1 MNQKEWL
8 PADIEAQSFVII
20 TKELEEMGVN
30 LPNDTAF
37 ITKRVIH
44 TTADFS
50 YVQQLVYQNDPV
62 GHAVQALKNGASI
75 VTDTNMA
82 KAGVSKTFLSSFGGQ
97 VVCYMADEDVA
108 RDAKENGTTRA
119 AASMRKAAKEH
130 PNAIFAIGNAPTALI
145 ELKRILENDA
155 DFHPALVI
163 GVPVGFVNV
172 VESKESLLQT
182 GLPAIV
188 ARGRKGGSNVAAA
201 ICNALIYA
209 AAGRLKPHERGG
221 VWTGESKAEQ
231 L

>member
-1 MNQKEWL
+1 MSKKECL
-8 PADIEAQSFVII
+8 PADIEARSFSII
-20 TKELEEMGVN
+20 AKELQERGIT
-30 LPNDTAF
+30 LPDDTAF

-50 YVQQLVYQNDPV
+50 YVEQLVYQNDPV
-62 GHAVQALKNGASI
+62 SHAVQALKSGACI

-82 KAGVSKTFLSSFGGQ
+82 KAGVSKTFLSSLGGQ

-108 RDAKENGTTRA
+108 QDAKARGTTRA

-130 PNAIFAIGNAPTALI
+130 PNAIFAVGNAPTALM
-145 ELKRILENDA
+145 ELKRIWENDPA
-155 DFHPALVI
+155 FRPALVI

-172 VESKESLLQT
+172 IESKDTLLET
-182 GLPAIV
+182 DLPAIV
-188 ARGRKGGSNVAAA
+188 AKGRKGGSNVAAA

-221 VWTGESKAEQ
+221 VWTGETKAE
-231 L
+231 

>member
-1 MNQKEWL
+1 MSKKEYL
-8 PADIEAQSFVII
+8 PADIEARSFSII
-20 TKELEEMGVN
+20 AKELEEMGIT
-30 LPNDTAF
+30 LPDDIAF

-50 YVQQLVYQNDPV
+50 YVEQLVYQNDPV
-62 GHAVQALKNGASI
+62 SHAVQALKSGAWI

-82 KAGVSKTFLSSFGGQ
+82 KAGVSKTFLSSLGGQ

-108 RDAKENGTTRA
+108 QDAKERGTTRA

-130 PNAIFAIGNAPTALI
+130 PNAIFAVGNAPTALM
-145 ELKRILENDA
+145 ELKRIWENDPA
-155 DFHPALVI
+155 FRPALVI

-172 VESKESLLQT
+172 IESKDTLLET
-182 GLPAIV
+182 DLPAIV

-221 VWTGESKAEQ
+221 VWTGETKAE
-231 L
+231 

>member
-1 MNQKEWL
+1 MSKKECL
-8 PADIEAQSFVII
+8 PADIEARSFSII
-20 TKELEEMGVN
+20 AKELEEMGIT
-30 LPNDTAF
+30 LPDDTAF

-50 YVQQLVYQNDPV
+50 YVEQLVYQNDPV
-62 GHAVQALKNGASI
+62 SHAVQALKSGAWI

-82 KAGVSKTFLSSFGGQ
+82 KAGVSKTFLSSLGGQ

-108 RDAKENGTTRA
+108 QDAKARGTTRA

-130 PNAIFAIGNAPTALI
+130 PNAIFAVGNAPTALM
-145 ELKRILENDA
+145 ELKRIWENDPA
-155 DFHPALVI
+155 FRPALVI

-172 VESKESLLQT
+172 IESKDTLLET
-182 GLPAIV
+182 DLPAIV

-221 VWTGESKAEQ
+221 VWTGETKAE
-231 L
+231 

>member
-1 MNQKEWL
+1 MSKKECL
-8 PADIEAQSFVII
+8 PADIEARSFSII
-20 TKELEEMGVN
+20 AKELEEMGIT
-30 LPNDTAF
+30 LPDDTAF

-50 YVQQLVYQNDPV
+50 YVEQLVYQNDPV
-62 GHAVQALKNGASI
+62 SHAVQALKSGAWI

-82 KAGVSKTFLSSFGGQ
+82 KAGVSKTFLSSLRGQ

-108 RDAKENGTTRA
+108 QDAKAHGTTRA

-130 PNAIFAIGNAPTALI
+130 PNAIFAVGNAPTALM
-145 ELKRILENDA
+145 ELKRIWENDPA
-155 DFHPALVI
+155 FRPALVI

-172 VESKESLLQT
+172 IESKDTLLET
-182 GLPAIV
+182 DLPAIV
-188 ARGRKGGSNVAAA
+188 AKGRKGGSNVAAA

-221 VWTGESKAEQ
+221 VWTGETKAE
-231 L
+231 

>member
-1 MNQKEWL
+1 MSKKECL
-8 PADIEAQSFVII
+8 PADIEARSFSII
-20 TKELEEMGVN
+20 AKELQERGIT
-30 LPNDTAF
+30 LPDDTAF

-50 YVQQLVYQNDPV
+50 YVEQLVYQNDPV
-62 GHAVQALKNGASI
+62 SHAVQALKSGAWI

-82 KAGVSKTFLSSFGGQ
+82 KAGVSKTFLSSLGGQ

-108 RDAKENGTTRA
+108 QDAKARGTTRA

-130 PNAIFAIGNAPTALI
+130 PNAIFAVGNAPTALI
-145 ELKRILENDA
+145 ELKRIWENDPA
-155 DFHPALVI
+155 FRPALVI

-172 VESKESLLQT
+172 IESKDTLLET
-182 GLPAIV
+182 DLPAIV

-221 VWTGESKAEQ
+221 VWTGETKAE
-231 L
+231 

>member
-1 MNQKEWL
+1 MSKKKCL
-8 PADIEAQSFVII
+8 PADIEARSFSII
-20 TKELEEMGVN
+20 AKELEEMGIT
-30 LPNDTAF
+30 LPDDTAF

-50 YVQQLVYQNDPV
+50 YVEQLVYQNDPV
-62 GHAVQALKNGASI
+62 SHAVQALKSGAWI

-82 KAGVSKTFLSSFGGQ
+82 KAGVSKTFLSSLGGQ

-108 RDAKENGTTRA
+108 QDAKERGTTRA

-130 PNAIFAIGNAPTALI
+130 PNAIFAVGNAPTALM
-145 ELKRILENDA
+145 ELKRIWENDPA
-155 DFHPALVI
+155 FRPALVI

-172 VESKESLLQT
+172 IESKDTLLET
-182 GLPAIV
+182 DLPAIV

-221 VWTGESKAEQ
+221 VWTGETKAE
-231 L
+231 

>member
-1 MNQKEWL
+1 MSKKECL
-8 PADIEAQSFVII
+8 PADIEARSFSII
-20 TKELEEMGVN
+20 AKELQERGIT
-30 LPNDTAF
+30 LPDDTAF

-50 YVQQLVYQNDPV
+50 YVEQLVYQNDPV
-62 GHAVQALKNGASI
+62 SHAVQALKSGACI

-82 KAGVSKTFLSSFGGQ
+82 KAGVSKTFLSSLGGQ

-108 RDAKENGTTRA
+108 QDAKARGTTRA

-130 PNAIFAIGNAPTALI
+130 PNAIFAVGNAPTALM
-145 ELKRILENDA
+145 ELKRIWENDPA
-155 DFHPALVI
+155 FRPALVI

-172 VESKESLLQT
+172 IESKDTLLET
-182 GLPAIV
+182 DLPAIV
-188 ARGRKGGSNVAAA
+188 AKGRKGGSNVAAT

-221 VWTGESKAEQ
+221 VWTGETKAE
-231 L
+231 

>member
-1 MNQKEWL
+1 MSKKEHL
-8 PADIEAQSFVII
+8 PAHIEARSFSII
-20 TKELEEMGVN
+20 AKELEEMGIT
-30 LPNDTAF
+30 LPDDTAF

-50 YVQQLVYQNDPV
+50 YVEQLVYQNDPV
-62 GHAVQALKNGASI
+62 SHAVQALKSGAWI

-82 KAGVSKTFLSSFGGQ
+82 KAGVSKTFLSSLGGQ

-108 RDAKENGTTRA
+108 QDAKERGTTRA

-130 PNAIFAIGNAPTALI
+130 PNAIFAVGNAPTALM
-145 ELKRILENDA
+145 ELTCIWENDPA
-155 DFHPALVI
+155 FRPALVI

-172 VESKESLLQT
+172 IESKDTLLET
-182 GLPAIV
+182 DLPAIV

-221 VWTGESKAEQ
+221 VWTGETKAE
-231 L
+231 

>member
-1 MNQKEWL
+1 MGITL
-8 PADIEAQSFVII
+8 PD
-20 TKELEEMGVN
+20 
-30 LPNDTAF
+30 DTAF

-50 YVQQLVYQNDPV
+50 YVEQLVYQNDPV
-62 GHAVQALKNGASI
+62 SHAVQALKSGAWI

-82 KAGVSKTFLSSFGGQ
+82 KAGISKTFLSSLGGQ

-108 RDAKENGTTRA
+108 QDAKERGTTRA

-130 PNAIFAIGNAPTALI
+130 PNAIFAIGNAPTALM
-145 ELKRILENDA
+145 ELKRIWENDPA
-155 DFHPALVI
+155 FRPALVI

-172 VESKESLLQT
+172 IESKDTLLET
-182 GLPAIV
+182 DLPAIV

-221 VWTGESKAEQ
+221 VWTGETKAE
-231 L
+231 

>member
-1 MNQKEWL
+1 MSKKECL
-8 PADIEAQSFVII
+8 PADIEARSFSII
-20 TKELEEMGVN
+20 AKELEEMGIT
-30 LPNDTAF
+30 LPDDTAF

-50 YVQQLVYQNDPV
+50 YVEQLVYQNDPV
-62 GHAVQALKNGASI
+62 SHAVQALKSGAWI

-82 KAGVSKTFLSSFGGQ
+82 KAGVSKTFLSSLGGQ

-108 RDAKENGTTRA
+108 QDAKERGTTRA

-130 PNAIFAIGNAPTALI
+130 PNAIFAVGNAPTALM
-145 ELKRILENDA
+145 ELKRIWENDPA
-155 DFHPALVI
+155 FRPALVI

-172 VESKESLLQT
+172 IESKDTLLET
-182 GLPAIV
+182 DLPAIV
-188 ARGRKGGSNVAAA
+188 AKGRKGGSNVAAA

-221 VWTGESKAEQ
+221 VWTGETKAE
-231 L
+231 

>member
-1 MNQKEWL
+1 MSKKECL
-8 PADIEAQSFVII
+8 PADIEARSFSII
-20 TKELEEMGVN
+20 AKELEEMGIT
-30 LPNDTAF
+30 LPDDTAF

-50 YVQQLVYQNDPV
+50 YVEQLVYQNDPV
-62 GHAVQALKNGASI
+62 SHAVQALKSGAWI

-82 KAGVSKTFLSSFGGQ
+82 KAGVSKTFLSSLGGQ

-108 RDAKENGTTRA
+108 QDAKERGTTRA

-130 PNAIFAIGNAPTALI
+130 PNAIFAVGNAPTALM
-145 ELKRILENDA
+145 ELKRIWENDPA
-155 DFHPALVI
+155 FRPALVI

-172 VESKESLLQT
+172 IESKDTLLET
-182 GLPAIV
+182 DLPAIV

-221 VWTGESKAEQ
+221 VWTGKTKAE
-231 L
+231 